1 MQSDDPAQSSV
12 DISIQFSSHPLVKL
26 SSDRLFAPAIVTGQ
40 NFRLPPVRLE
50 AVNPQRPLGKPAAV
64 SDRPDLKPVL
74 TEIKKGLLYDL
85 SAEYSG
91 KDAPGSH
98 LNGNITVTTGLTE
111 QPEIKVG
118 YMLVIID
125 RVRATP
131 AAIQFGIVSKSDLA
145 ARPAA
150 FARTLQIDYPGG
162 NGRKLAIKKISA
174 DSPSLNWETAQPST
188 PIDRYSIILRLNPD
202 APAGEFRATLLIQ
215 TGDGK
220 MPLLK
225 IPVSATIQP

>member
-1 MQSDDPAQSSV
+1 MQSDDPAQPSV
-12 DISIQFSSHPLVKL
+12 DISIQFSSHPLVHL
-26 SSDRLFAPAIVTGQ
+26 SNDRLFAPAIVTGQ
-40 NFRLPPVRLE
+40 KFRLAPVRLE
-50 AVNPQRPLGKPAAV
+50 STNPARPLGKPAAV

-74 TEIKKGLLYDL
+74 REIKKGLLYEL

-98 LNGNITVTTGLTE
+98 LNGNITVTTGFTE

-118 YMLVIID
+118 YTLVIID

-131 AAIQFGIVSKSDLA
+131 AAIQFGLVSRNDLA
-145 ARPAA
+145 SRPEA
-150 FARTLQIDYPGG
+150 FARTIQIDYPGG
-162 NGRKLAIKKISA
+162 DGRKLAIKKISA
-174 DSPSLNWETAQPST
+174 DSPALTWTPNLPSAKSAHSDFT
-188 PIDRYSIILRLNPD
+188 LRLSPE
-202 APAGEFRATLLIQ
+202 APVGEFRATLLIQ
-215 TGDGK
+215 TGDSK